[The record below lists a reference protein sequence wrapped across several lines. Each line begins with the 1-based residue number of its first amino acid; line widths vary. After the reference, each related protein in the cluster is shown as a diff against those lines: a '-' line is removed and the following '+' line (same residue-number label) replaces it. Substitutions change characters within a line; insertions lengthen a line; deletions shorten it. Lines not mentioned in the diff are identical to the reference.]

1 MDFEIY
7 KTIAW
12 KLSATLW
19 AKKSTIITVA
29 GMVRLS
35 QPFLLN
41 ASEKVAQ
48 KVIKKAKPIPTKNE
62 SWFRLKNKR

>member
-1 MDFEIY
+1 
-7 KTIAW
+7 
-12 KLSATLW
+12 
-19 AKKSTIITVA
+19 
-29 GMVRLS
+29 MVRLS

-62 SWFRLKNKR
+62 S